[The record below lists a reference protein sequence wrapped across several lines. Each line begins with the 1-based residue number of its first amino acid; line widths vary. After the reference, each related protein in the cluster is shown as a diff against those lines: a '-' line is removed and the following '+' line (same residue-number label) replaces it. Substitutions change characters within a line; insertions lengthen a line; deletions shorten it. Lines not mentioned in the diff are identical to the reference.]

1 MEARLAALTK
11 RMDSLSELR
20 KKVQAPV
27 AKYNDIA
34 GLIVG
39 DRVSIHVT
47 RFFVAL
53 GISPTVA
60 TLSMLVFGVA
70 GSVMLLWG
78 EGWALAGFGCLFVY
92 YILDCVDGEVARYHR
107 REKLIWGFHDFLFH
121 LYVKS
126 AFWICLGVYGA
137 RATGEPWVFLFAL
150 SALLATLFQKFLF
163 DLTMILTCRYVLLR
177 DREER
182 ETFVQQLTA
191 GDAPEHLLA
200 DGDLAGEL
208 EPYAPRGVLPFLRTA
223 VINFDL
229 GVLLFLA
236 AAVLDLV
243 FEPFLI
249 WQIQGDFKVA
259 LLLFY
264 GVILPLD
271 FLDRMQGHI
280 RGRRFLHDSRRLL
293 RRAHH
298 FRIKD

>member
-1 MEARLAALTK
+1 
-11 RMDSLSELR
+11 MDSLSELR

-27 AKYNDIA
+27 RKYNDIA
-34 GLIVG
+34 GLMVG

-60 TLSMLVFGVA
+60 TLSMLVFGIA

-78 EGWALAGFGCLFVY
+78 GGWAVAGFGCLFVY

-107 REKLIWGFHDFLFH
+107 QEKLIWGFHDFLFH

-137 RATGEPWVFLFAL
+137 EATGRPWMFLFGLA
-150 SALLATLFQKFLF
+150 ALLATLFQKFLF
-163 DLTMILTCRYVLLR
+163 DVTLILTCRYVLLR
-177 DREER
+177 DRDESEV
-182 ETFVQQLTA
+182 FVQQLTEGA
-191 GDAPEHLLA
+191 AQEQLLV
-200 DGDLAGEL
+200 DGEPPGPY

-223 VINFDL
+223 LINFDL

-236 AAVLDLV
+236 ASVLDLA

-249 WQIQGDFKVA
+249 WKIQGDFKIA

-280 RGRRFLHDSRRLL
+280 RGRHFLQDSRRLL

-298 FRIKD
+298 FRIKH